1 MPNDIKKDE
10 ADRKSII
17 VDRRGVKRAPC
28 TVFIPIPQEAKAL
41 ALRGRMKRPNGE
53 TCLSL
58 KAVYETLLEKAL
70 K

>member
-1 MPNDIKKDE
+1 MPNDIKKEE

-17 VDRRGVKRAPC
+17 TDRSGVKRAPC
-28 TVFIPIPQEAKAL
+28 TVFIPLPQEVKAL
-41 ALRGRMKRPNGE
+41 ALRGKMKRTNGE

-58 KAVYETLLEKAL
+58 KAVYETLIEKAL